1 MLNREQEIW
10 EALGITPT
18 TNKREVKKAYAEAVK
33 HCHPEEE
40 PEAFQKLYEAY
51 QAALNLC
58 ALRVKGQSVL
68 QQEDISDIQT
78 LPVETI
84 SESEETVVPENDA
97 RQEDNESYEKAR
109 QLFNQIPHEKSSKI
123 LPENDQQN
131 KPFKLSDRE
140 SVQNSLP
147 RDFNIE
153 EIKKYETLFAQNSQ
167 RQQEVLLYWES
178 LWKEYVA
185 KPSSQNGA
193 GLLQFMYSSDFSLIR
208 DLDIVPRKIAAF
220 YTKEPLEIPK
230 DFLYALWDIF
240 DYRNY
245 DAVADQALYDLGY
258 QKLYWILKKECDR
271 YAEISIFGRH
281 GKLAKNAKR
290 IFYVGIFV
298 LIVVVSF
305 SLTIRTNE
313 INRNRYPNRKAAC
326 ARVRDALKEK
336 YPDFLFSG
344 GMYPPDNT
352 EREYV
357 IKAKI
362 APKGELL
369 SRTQDIC
376 VTIVDDGK
384 GNIVSYSDDF
394 EKRSIQMLANKYGLH
409 CTISLEEASE
419 GYFLS
424 VELTKAGTMEAQ
436 EAELANIYA
445 VIQKDTVQN
454 FNPSHIVFHVKDAN
468 NNLEKQ
474 LQYTFSDLPSQKTLL
489 KEIWEG

>member
-58 ALRVKGQSVL
+58 ALRVKGSL
-68 QQEDISDIQT
+68 FCNRRTFLISKLCPWKQFQNQKKLLCQKMTPDRKIMN
-78 LPVETI
+78 PMRR
-84 SESEETVVPENDA
+84 PA
-97 RQEDNESYEKAR
+97 SYSIRFHMK
-109 QLFNQIPHEKSSKI
+109 KSSKI

-193 GLLQFMYSSDFSLIR
+193 GLLQFMYSSDFPLIR

-230 DFLYALWDIF
+230 DFCMRF
-240 DYRNY
+240 
-245 DAVADQALYDLGY
+245 
-258 QKLYWILKKECDR
+258 
-271 YAEISIFGRH
+271 
-281 GKLAKNAKR
+281 
-290 IFYVGIFV
+290 GIF
-298 LIVVVSF
+298 LIIETMMLLQTRHF
-305 SLTIRTNE
+305 MTL
-313 INRNRYPNRKAAC
+313 
-326 ARVRDALKEK
+326 D
-336 YPDFLFSG
+336 
-344 GMYPPDNT
+344 
-352 EREYV
+352 
-357 IKAKI
+357 IKNY
-362 APKGELL
+362 
-369 SRTQDIC
+369 T
-376 VTIVDDGK
+376 
-384 GNIVSYSDDF
+384 
-394 EKRSIQMLANKYGLH
+394 
-409 CTISLEEASE
+409 
-419 GYFLS
+419 GY
-424 VELTKAGTMEAQ
+424 
-436 EAELANIYA
+436 
-445 VIQKDTVQN
+445 
-454 FNPSHIVFHVKDAN
+454 
-468 NNLEKQ
+468 
-474 LQYTFSDLPSQKTLL
+474 
-489 KEIWEG
+489 